1 MRETARSRAVKVPVT
16 AQKSR
21 ERSRETNRKILRL
34 WAASTLRYSA
44 IPRQLR
50 RLISTPAPGEQN
62 WLVSWS
68 RAARW
73 SIVAGT
79 AKVDK
84 CEILRLWAAGTLQYS
99 ARLWQLRGLGSD
111 PAPEGQGWL
120 VSRSRAARWL
130 IVACT
135 AKSHISSIHIK
146 PPGDELY
153 G

>member
-1 MRETARSRAVKVPVT
+1 MKVPVT
-16 AQKSR
+16 QRKSL
-21 ERSRETNRKILRL
+21 ERETNREILRL

-99 ARLWQLRGLGSD
+99 ARLWQLRWLGSA
-111 PAPEGQGWL
+111 PAPAVQGWL

-130 IVACT
+130 IVAGT